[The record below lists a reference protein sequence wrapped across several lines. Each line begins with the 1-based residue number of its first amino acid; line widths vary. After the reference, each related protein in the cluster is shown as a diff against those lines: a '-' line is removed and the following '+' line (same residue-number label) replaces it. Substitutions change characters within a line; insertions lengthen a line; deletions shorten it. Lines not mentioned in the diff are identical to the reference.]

1 MDEANARVRLM
12 QLNGGEPGALVLD
25 QFVVRNERGWTCPLS
40 DVDEGERVS
49 VLGVLCLDGE
59 TTSILGT
66 LSTPAALPAMSGV
79 G

>member
-12 QLNGGEPGALVLD
+12 QLNGGDPGALVLD

-66 LSTPAALPAMSGV
+66 LSTPLHCPMSGV